1 MVDAVETGCWFLQDA
16 GTRCGIV
23 NGILHDSD
31 GERKKRKKKKMKE
44 KRAIFVRIHLIARS
58 WYHIPRPLH
67 PLAPPRPSHPSLSR
81 ARKRTAEAS

>member
-1 MVDAVETGCWFLQDA
+1 VDAVETGCWFLQRA

-44 KRAIFVRIHLIARS
+44 KRTAYISSFARDIT
-58 WYHIPRPLH
+58 YRGRFIPSRLPL
-67 PLAPPRPSHPSLSR
+67 LRR
-81 ARKRTAEAS
+81 ARGSVLTLDR